1 MSAVSCLSFDW
12 RFIRP
17 LAVCLSVFMGAGSAV
32 AADSAGVPDGVS
44 DFTRICWNGE
54 AEGQGRCSGK
64 LQANTG
70 ISPGPNASG
79 DWACTRDNARKLVWS
94 LVSVKAKAE
103 QVFVPGFSQA
113 GHDASAR
120 CGFSS
125 GWRLP
130 TRSELAGIVKPG
142 RTPGPM
148 QESSYFPPSGDEQYW
163 TSETFST
170 DPGYGWGILYGYNGS
185 IGYYRTLPTHMRLV
199 HVAQ

>member
-1 MSAVSCLSFDW
+1 MSTVSFLSSRLRLGFQ
-12 RFIRP
+12 
-17 LAVCLSVFMGAGSAV
+17 LAVGLSVVMGGGSAV
-32 AADSAGVPDGVS
+32 AAESAVIPAVNS

-70 ISPGPNASG
+70 SSPVPNASA

-94 LVSVKAKAE
+94 LLSVKAKAE
-103 QVFVPGFSQA
+103 QVFIPGFALA
-113 GHDASAR
+113 GHDSSAR

-130 TRSELAGIVKPG
+130 TRNELAGIVKPG

-199 HVAQ
+199 HEAQ